1 VSKYVGID
9 FGTTNSA
16 VAVAEGTSAPRLL
29 PFPTPDGSVADTWR
43 SVLFMEPGDGRGP
56 DVSAG
61 ALAIGRYMES
71 GGDGRFIQSAKSH
84 LASRLFSKTSILG
97 RNYGL
102 EDLISTFFMQM
113 REAVDFDLGHTAVV
127 GRPVRYWGAQS
138 EEDDQRAVTRMRA
151 GLASAGFTE
160 VVLEHEPTAAA
171 AKYGAGLTS
180 EELVLIAD
188 FGGGTS
194 DFCLLR
200 IEPGKP
206 VSEILATG
214 GVGIGG
220 DTFDG
225 CIIDSVVAP
234 LLGKGTSY
242 SDIFGGSAEV
252 PRSLF
257 SNLRRWHHLAFLK
270 SKKTMALLRRVQ
282 SGAEFPDRIESFIHI
297 VENDLG
303 LPLHQAV
310 ESSKVTLSSE
320 DETLLD
326 FQDSPI
332 SIRDSI
338 PRGRFEEWI
347 EADLDRVDA
356 IVSEVL
362 AQGGVSDMKVGR
374 VFTTGGSSF
383 VPALRGR
390 LAQRFPDRLRGGEEL
405 TSVALGLA
413 ERARAIFGA

>member
-1 VSKYVGID
+1 
-9 FGTTNSA
+9 
-16 VAVAEGTSAPRLL
+16 
-29 PFPTPDGSVADTWR
+29 
-43 SVLFMEPGDGRGP
+43 
-56 DVSAG
+56 
-61 ALAIGRYMES
+61 LAIGRYLES

-102 EDLISTFFMQM
+102 EDLISTFFLQL
-113 REAVDFDLGHTAVV
+113 REAVDFDLGAKVVV
-127 GRPVRYWGAQS
+127 GRPVQYWGAQGK
-138 EEDDQRAVTRMRA
+138 DDDERAVARMRS

-171 AKYGAGLTS
+171 AKYGVALAT

-200 IEPGKP
+200 LIPGQP

-225 CIIDSVVAP
+225 SIIDSVVAP
-234 LLGKGTSY
+234 LLGKGTNY
-242 SDIFGGSAEV
+242 SDIFGGAAEV

-270 SKKTMALLRRVQ
+270 SKKTMALLRRVEG
-282 SGAEFPDRIESFIHI
+282 GAEFPDRIARFIHV

-303 LPLHQAV
+303 LPLHQSV

-320 DETLLD
+320 QETLLD
-326 FQDSPI
+326 FQDYPI
-332 SIRDSI
+332 AIRDTIDRAS
-338 PRGRFEEWI
+338 FEEWI
-347 EADLDRVDA
+347 EADLEKVDA
-356 IVSEVL
+356 VVSEVL
-362 AQGGVSDMKVGR
+362 RAGGVSEDAVSQ

-390 LAQRFPDRLRGGEEL
+390 LAKRFPDRLRGGDEL

-413 ERARAIFGA
+413 ERARTIFGS